1 MVPASRF
8 IISLLAAPLS
18 AWVVPAASA
27 TTNRSRSGIK
37 GGKAMSHYA
46 TLYSIVFMIGFV
58 YLFDRRHHRRRFW
71 RLLASVVLMT
81 PEEVDL
87 IRKIQLA
94 DEEG

>member
-1 MVPASRF
+1 MVPVSRL
-8 IISLLAAPLS
+8 IIFLVATPFF

-27 TTNRSRSGIK
+27 TTNPSGSEIQ
-37 GGKAMSHYA
+37 GEKAMSHYA

-58 YLFDRRHHRRRFW
+58 YLFDRRYQRRRFW
-71 RLLASVVLMT
+71 RLVASVVLMT
-81 PEEVDL
+81 PVEVDL

>member
-1 MVPASRF
+1 MP
-8 IISLLAAPLS
+8 
-18 AWVVPAASA
+18 
-27 TTNRSRSGIK
+27 
-37 GGKAMSHYA
+37 HYT

-58 YLFDRRHHRRRFW
+58 YLFDRRHQRRRFW

>member
-1 MVPASRF
+1 MP
-8 IISLLAAPLS
+8 
-18 AWVVPAASA
+18 
-27 TTNRSRSGIK
+27 
-37 GGKAMSHYA
+37 HYA

-58 YLFDRRHHRRRFW
+58 YLFDRRHQRRRFW

-94 DEEG
+94 DKEDSFVSPH

>member
-1 MVPASRF
+1 MP
-8 IISLLAAPLS
+8 
-18 AWVVPAASA
+18 
-27 TTNRSRSGIK
+27 
-37 GGKAMSHYA
+37 HYA

-58 YLFDRRHHRRRFW
+58 YLFDRRHQRRRFW
-71 RLLASVVLMT
+71 RLLASVVLMP

>member
-1 MVPASRF
+1 
-8 IISLLAAPLS
+8 
-18 AWVVPAASA
+18 VVPAASGQR
-27 TTNRSRSGIK
+27 TVRRSGIK
-37 GGKAMSHYA
+37 GGKAMSHYT

-58 YLFDRRHHRRRFW
+58 YLFDRRHQRRRFW

-94 DEEG
+94 DEGDSFVSTH